1 MKQICVNL
9 KLELSQYREVV
20 AFVQFGHNIIQLFN
34 FFLVFGIMESQ
45 ILFFSQQNFPGF
57 VEKSFLMPFTM
68 KVFLQNF

>member
-1 MKQICVNL
+1 MKQICGNL

-20 AFVQFGHNIIQLFN
+20 AFVQFGHIIIQLFN

-45 ILFFSQQNFPGF
+45 IFFFSQQNFPGF